1 MKLRL
6 DRADRVRFVI
16 LLFALTLVTGLS
28 NGGYIWLRSRAE
40 RGRR

>member
-1 MKLRL
+1 M
-6 DRADRVRFVI
+6 I
-16 LLFALTLVTGLS
+16 LVTGLS